1 MVFWRVTCCRNWR
14 QLNPHLLCFL
24 CTTTSTLL
32 ILNPLR
38 CPTYHPCIVSSSV
51 LRRAISL
58 ISALLSAPLAQWCC
72 CLSRIH
78 AFWSSRIHPVNT
90 ALNIDRGITHKF
102 LFIYFECV
110 CVCVCFAVLGL
121 MCTVQGFFFFFFP
134 ANETLEVLRVVSTT
148 IKASR
153 LQIIEI
159 SDAWEEIFFY
169 FFILMISE
177 EGGAGDT
184 SSGGVTLHITGL
196 EMSRYVDDSLKMS
209 PKSSQLPQHVPKITP
224 TRFDNDILPQTS
236 S

>member
-121 MCTVQGFFFFFFP
+121 MCTVQGFFFFFF
-134 ANETLEVLRVVSTT
+134 LLMRHL
-148 IKASR
+148 KCCASSPPPSKPPDYR
-153 LQIIEI
+153 LLKLVMHGRR
-159 SDAWEEIFFY
+159 F
-169 FFILMISE
+169 FFIFL
-177 EGGAGDT
+177 
-184 SSGGVTLHITGL
+184 
-196 EMSRYVDDSLKMS
+196 
-209 PKSSQLPQHVPKITP
+209 
-224 TRFDNDILPQTS
+224 F
-236 S
+236 